1 MPRIARVVVGGIP
14 HHVTQR
20 GNRGAD
26 VFFTSQDRQRYLEL
40 LGRYAAERGLG
51 IIAYCLMTNHVHLVA
66 VPPEPYVLGAVLKP
80 VHLRYAQHVNWTRKE
95 HGRLWQGRFYSC
107 PMDDAH
113 ALAAIRYVE
122 QNPVRAGLV
131 NRAEDYAWSSAA
143 AHCGQRGDA
152 LLSDPS
158 GLLERTGIEDW
169 SRWLREREDG
179 LKVEQLRGKTR
190 TGRPLGD
197 ESFIDRLEK
206 LTHRILRPRKAG
218 RPRKSR
224 QQVEKYG

>member
-1 MPRIARVVVGGIP
+1 VP

-20 GNRGAD
+20 GNRKAD

-40 LGRYAAERGLG
+40 LGRYSAERGLG
-51 IIAYCLMTNHVHLVA
+51 ILAYCLMTNHVHLVA

-80 VHLRYAQHVNWTRKE
+80 VHLRYAQHVNRTQQE
-95 HGRLWQGRFYSC
+95 QGRLWQGRFFSC

-113 ALAAIRYVE
+113 ALAAVRYVE

-131 NRAEDYAWSSAA
+131 SRAEEYAWSSAA

-152 LLSDPS
+152 LLSDPT
-158 GLLERTGIEDW
+158 GLLARAGIEDW
-169 SRWLREREDG
+169 SAWLAEREDS
-179 LKVEQLRGKTR
+179 LTVELLLLKTR

-197 ESFIDRLEK
+197 ESFIERLEK
-206 LTHRILRPRKAG
+206 LTRRTLRPQKAG
-218 RPRKSR
+218 RRGKR
-224 QQVEKYG
+224 A